1 VPSSKKV
8 PKGYSNY
15 PSGKGFALY
24 DGFPVFKESITASRP
39 RIKAIEGLTPEQKQF
54 VGTLVDTE
62 AAVGYFLKQI
72 RQQRPVWIA
81 YLSVKMKYR
90 GDLGYLSSLTGSRSP
105 SRSLNFNTI
114 THQQDLR
121 WSKQFQGVVAYTLI
135 REVRPFLHNE
145 KSVVEADCILGHGPI
160 VLASEPHPFVSCGGR
175 RVRRGVWYWPS
186 IDEEEVSGQIVH
198 SE

>member
-1 VPSSKKV
+1 VLSTRRG

-15 PSGKGFALY
+15 PSGKSFVLY

-39 RIKAIEGLTPEQKQF
+39 RIKAIEELTPEQKQF

-72 RQQRPVWIA
+72 GQQRPVWIA

-90 GDLGYLSSLTGSRSP
+90 GDLAYLSLLTSSLPP
-105 SRSLNFNTI
+105 SRSLNMNTI

-135 REVRPFLHNE
+135 REVRQFLHNE
-145 KSVVEADCILGHGPI
+145 KSVVEVNCILRHGPI

-186 IDEEEVSGQIVH
+186 IDDEEASGQTVR